1 MRILIG
7 ISFLFL
13 FTACQENKGAENLYY
28 LDFKLV
34 GLDGVAHEI
43 NISQETSATLNGHG
57 IKDSNQVA
65 LGFALNG
72 TFASPFEKEV
82 TQNLSFYFA
91 TEIPETEFSIDSQ
104 GVYTLKSPADFR
116 NYLPSGNLFENDNLS
131 VRSYF
136 HEDTNTFCTALL
148 DTAFAQKLS
157 ITSKIFYVDSN
168 GDDALD
174 IEGTFDTAYDLVCGK
189 DRSIN
194 ANGTFKIKLLLNAS
208 PSD

>member
-1 MRILIG
+1 MMRILIG
-7 ISFLFL
+7 ISLLLL
-13 FTACQENKGAENLYY
+13 FTACEENKSTENLYY
-28 LDFKLV
+28 LEFKLV

-43 NISQETSATLNGHG
+43 NISQETPATLNGHG

-72 TFASPFEKEV
+72 TFASLFEKEV

-104 GVYTLKSPADFR
+104 GIYTLKSPADFR

-131 VRSYF
+131 ARSYF

-157 ITSKIFYVDSN
+157 ITNKNYYVDN
-168 GDDALD
+168 DGNDALD
-174 IEGTFDTAYDLVCGK
+174 IEGTFGTGYSSFCGEDK
-189 DRSIN
+189 ST
-194 ANGTFKIKLLLNAS
+194 NGTFKIKLLLNAS